1 MAFFILVWVEFMKPL
16 LRLKHYSRH
25 VVTYITGIWANH
37 QTPKTLDKRVLYAQH
52 FFDIFD
58 AMFNESSNLSKEL
71 QKELQSV
78 FQVVKVNFG
87 SKGSLCYT

>member
-1 MAFFILVWVEFMKPL
+1 MKPL

-25 VVTYITGIWANH
+25 VVTYITGIWAHH
-37 QTPKTLDKRVLYAQH
+37 QTPKTLEKRVLYAQQ

-78 FQVVKVNFG
+78 FPVVKVSIAGTLSSFMIG
-87 SKGSLCYT
+87 LRLDVFHM